1 MHMFY
6 ASMLLAEVLISWS
19 QMLRTITSCSSRRG
33 WLNKPPL
40 LNHNAPLH
48 LLQLLPITQTN
59 ASRSRHKKKDRKK
72 NISIL
77 LNFG

>member
-1 MHMFY
+1 MFY
-6 ASMLLAEVLISWS
+6 ASMFLAELLILWS
-19 QMLRTITSCSSRRG
+19 QMLRTITSCSSRQG
-33 WLNKPPL
+33 WLKKTPL

-48 LLQLLPITQTN
+48 LLQLLAITQMN

-72 NISIL
+72 NASIL